1 MVMINKAIIVG
12 NLGQDPEK
20 KVLDNGTVIT
30 TFSVATTE
38 KWKDKNSGETTEQ
51 TEWHRVVTF
60 RKLAEICAD
69 YLRKGSKVY
78 IEGKLQTR
86 SWEKNGVKMY
96 STEIV
101 AQEMKMLDSR
111 ATGSTRDAGFDA
123 GKSGSL
129 KGDPAN
135 IFDDVPFHPA
145 SKDDPPF

>member
-1 MVMINKAIIVG
+1 MINKAIIVG

-20 KVLDNGTVIT
+20 KVLENGTVIT

-60 RKLAEICAD
+60 RRLAEICAD
-69 YLRKGSKVY
+69 FLRKGSKVY

-86 SWEKNGVKMY
+86 SWEKDGIKRY

-101 AQEMKMLDSR
+101 AQEMKMLDS
-111 ATGSTRDAGFDA
+111 
-123 GKSGSL
+123 KSADNL
-129 KGDPAN
+129 KDIEKPESSSQVKVDIG
-135 IFDDVPFHPA
+135 
-145 SKDDPPF
+145 DPPF